1 MKGLTIGKV
10 AKRGE
15 VNIETVRY
23 YERQGLIPPPPRRE
37 SGYREYPEETVKRI
51 RFIKRAQELGFSL
64 KEVAELLALRVGP
77 ETTCGEI
84 RKVAEAKITDIEGKM
99 RTLQSMREVLT
110 KLAAACSGRGPT
122 SECPIL
128 EALESAEDANCG

>member
-1 MKGLTIGKV
+1 MRGMTIGQV
-10 AKRGE
+10 AKKGG

-64 KEVAELLALRVGP
+64 REIAELLALRVGP
-77 ETTCGEI
+77 GTTCGEI
-84 RKVAEAKITDIEGKM
+84 RKVAEAKIADIEGKI
-99 RTLQSMREVLT
+99 RTLQRMMGVLL

-128 EALESAEDANCG
+128 EALERREEDNA